1 MSEDLCERLQDIN
14 ETGVYRLSCPLT
26 VLEAN
31 IMLSGLTLFEADLS
45 SVHSK
50 GEFLAA
56 LAQVI
61 NAPDWFGHNWDALAD
76 VLGDL
81 SWQPAAG
88 YVLLLCGGDA
98 TLGLS
103 EADHEIVSEIFY
115 DTVGYWKSQGKP
127 FWVFFADSEPATTQ
141 SV

>member
-1 MSEDLCERLQDIN
+1 MSEDLCARLQDVN

-31 IMLSGLTLFEADLS
+31 VMLSGMILFEADIS
-45 SVHSK
+45 AVHSK
-50 GEFLAA
+50 GEFLAI
-56 LAQVI
+56 LAQAI
-61 NAPDWFGHNWDALAD
+61 GAPGWFGKNWDALAD

-81 SWQPAAG
+81 SWQPSGG

-103 EADHEIVSEIFY
+103 IADHAIVMDIFN
-115 DTVGYWKSQGKP
+115 DTVTYWKSQGKP
-127 FWVFFADSEPATTQ
+127 FWVLFADG
-141 SV
+141 V